1 MIISVNKLMRERYT
15 YMAENNNLKDYK
27 NRVTMIR
34 LRKSEFVPEGE
45 TEPIEYYSL
54 LLDVELNGEAEELR
68 FKCTEANAKLLKACT
83 PIREKT
89 LLDD

>member
-54 LLDVELNGEAEELR
+54 ILDVELNGEAEELR

-83 PIREKT
+83 PIREKA

>member
-1 MIISVNKLMRERYT
+1 MIDSLQNLMRERYT
-15 YMAENNNLKDYK
+15 YMLENNELKDYK

-34 LRKSEFVPEGE
+34 LSRQSFTPEGE
-45 TEPIEYYSL
+45 TDPIQYYQL
-54 LLDVELNGEAEELR
+54 LLDVELNGEAEELK
-68 FKCTEANAKLLKACT
+68 FKCSEANAKLLKAST

>member
-1 MIISVNKLMRERYT
+1 MIESLKNIMRERYT
-15 YMAENNNLKDYK
+15 YMNDNQPKDYK
-27 NRVTMIR
+27 NRITAVH
-34 LRKSEFVPEGE
+34 LRRNQFTPEGE
-45 TEPIEYYSL
+45 TEPIEYYQLILS
-54 LLDVELNGEAEELR
+54 VELSGEAEELK